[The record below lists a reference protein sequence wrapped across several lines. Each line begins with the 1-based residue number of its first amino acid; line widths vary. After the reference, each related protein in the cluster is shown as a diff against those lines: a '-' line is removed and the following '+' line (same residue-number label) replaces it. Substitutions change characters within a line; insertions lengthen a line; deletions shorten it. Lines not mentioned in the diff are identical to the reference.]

1 MEEQDPAVAEAIT
14 ELDWACD
21 KVAQALGKCGQLVN
35 EGRMSGDTIMLK
47 INELAAQL
55 MSGAPS

>member
-1 MEEQDPAVAEAIT
+1 MMEPDPEVVKAIT

-21 KVAQALGKCGQLVN
+21 KVAEALATCGGLVN

-47 INELAAQL
+47 INELAAKL
-55 MSGAPS
+55 MTGAPA